1 MIEITHISDKK
12 IHVPKAWGEEVI
24 IHNGD
29 GYCGKLLRFRK
40 GGKFSLH
47 FHSKKT
53 ETFYVNKGRFELIT
67 IDTRIAAKQHI
78 SITEGDIIHI
88 EPNTPHQLEALE
100 ESEIF
105 ECSTPHD
112 DNDSYRIE
120 KGDSQ
125 K

>member
-1 MIEITHISDKK
+1 MISITNTTNKD
-12 IHVPKAWGEEVI
+12 IHVPKAWGDEVI
-24 IHNGD
+24 LHNGND
-29 GYCGKLLRFRK
+29 YCGKLLRFRK
-40 GGKFSLH
+40 NGKFSNH

-53 ETFYVNKGRFELIT
+53 ETWLVNKGLLSLIT
-67 IDTRIAAKQHI
+67 IDTRIAARQT
-78 SITEGDIIHI
+78 ITLVEGDIVHI
-88 EPNTPHQLEALE
+88 EPNTPHQLIALE

>member
-1 MIEITHISDKK
+1 MIIITNITNKEIRI
-12 IHVPKAWGEEVI
+12 PKAWGEEII

-29 GYCGKLLRFRK
+29 DYCGKLLRFRE
-40 GGKFSLH
+40 GGMFSMH

-53 ETFYVNKGRFELIT
+53 ETWIVNKGDLELIT
-67 IDTRIAAKQHI
+67 IDTRTAIRQKI
-78 SITEGDIIHI
+78 NITKGDIIHI
-88 EPNTPHQLEALE
+88 EPNTPHKLYAFV

-105 ECSTPHD
+105 EVSTPHYD
-112 DNDSYRIE
+112 DDSYRIE